1 MIEGQEVGVWMPVLI
16 MIDHEISSEGG
27 QKWRH
32 DWKTVKSGWIHSSI
46 FWKVWGTDRMGTLEK
61 VIGNVWGGI

>member
-32 DWKTVKSGWIHSSI
+32 D
-46 FWKVWGTDRMGTLEK
+46 
-61 VIGNVWGGI
+61 